1 MPGQTRKRYTAID
14 FSKTLSGKMTKSKQ
28 IQEGMRNQTSSEPTA
43 AADFATGPT
52 SVASRKATPVLR
64 AYQQC
69 ATSTSQEH
77 SISSLHVKK
86 VSNLSPQSRWA
97 CVVRHVPQDLDGS
110 I

>member
-1 MPGQTRKRYTAID
+1 
-14 FSKTLSGKMTKSKQ
+14 MTKSKQ

-43 AADFATGPT
+43 AATDFVTGPT
-52 SVASRKATPVLR
+52 SVASRKANSVLR
-64 AYQQC
+64 AYQQY

-86 VSNLSPQSRWA
+86 VSNLKPPRA
-97 CVVRHVPQDLDGS
+97 DGHALLDMCRKILTGS